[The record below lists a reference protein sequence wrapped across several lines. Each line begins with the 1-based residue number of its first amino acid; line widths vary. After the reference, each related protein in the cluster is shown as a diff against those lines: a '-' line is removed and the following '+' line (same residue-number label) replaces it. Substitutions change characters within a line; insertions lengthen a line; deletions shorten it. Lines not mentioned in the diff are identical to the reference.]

1 MNLQESLNN
10 IEAKKQVLRENKN
23 THAKT
28 ETDLVCA
35 VVRHCHEHNC
45 PAVIFNLR
53 DYLADWGTKDGKAA
67 FIALNKLTTGAV
79 LNKDKNP
86 SINKERQ
93 AEFAGT
99 FEATL
104 SEMCELGLSDWYN
117 SKNKATKAAKTPE
130 EKAKAKL
137 DSAEKT
143 LKELAEE
150 TTPDGIEAKAMLE
163 YRAAYRAAAKYNASQ
178 AADMH
183 RKTIGQLTTAM
194 LASID
199 QLKAA

>member
-1 MNLQESLNN
+1 MNVQESLNN

-53 DYLADWGTKDGKAA
+53 DYLADWGTKDGKKA

-79 LNKDKNP
+79 LNKEKNP

-93 AEFAGT
+93 ETTATT

-104 SEMCELGLSDWYN
+104 SEMCELGLSDWFN
-117 SKNKATKAAKTPE
+117 SQSASAKADKTPE
-130 EKAKAKL
+130 QKAKAKL

-143 LKELAEE
+143 LEKLAQDD
-150 TTPDGIEAKAMLE
+150 TPEGIEAKAMLE
-163 YRAAYRAAAKYNASQ
+163 YRNAYRAAAKYNAQQ
-178 AADMH
+178 AQDMH
-183 RKTIGQLTTAM
+183 NKTIGSLTSAM
-194 LASID
+194 LASIN